1 MIGRLHG
8 VLKEK
13 HPPQVVIDVSGV
25 GYEVDVPMSTF
36 YNLPGLSEPITLF
49 THLVIREDAHLLY
62 GFMTLGE
69 RAAFRSLIRV
79 SGVGPKM
86 ALAILSGLSVHDLSQ
101 VIAMGE
107 TGRLEKVPGVG
118 KKTAARLLLELKG
131 KFETAPMAGGVSGH
145 PDATGDALN
154 ALISLGYAEKEARYA
169 MRDLPPGISVTE
181 AIRQALK
188 NLSRL

>member
-36 YNLPGLSEPITLF
+36 YNLPALSEPVTLY
-49 THLVIREDAHLLY
+49 THLIIREDAHLLY

-69 RAAFRSLIRV
+69 RSAFRSLIRIN
-79 SGVGPKM
+79 GVGPKM
-86 ALAILSGLSVHDLSQ
+86 ALAILSGLSVHDLAQ
-101 VIAMGE
+101 VVSSGE
-107 TGRLEKVPGVG
+107 SGRLEKVPGIG
-118 KKTAARLLLELKG
+118 QKTAARLLLELKG
-131 KFETAPMAGGVSGH
+131 KLEATSRAGGMAGH
-145 PDATGDALN
+145 PDSSTDALN
-154 ALISLGYAEKEARYA
+154 ALIALGYAEKEALNA
-169 MRDLPPGISVTE
+169 MRDQAPGISVSE